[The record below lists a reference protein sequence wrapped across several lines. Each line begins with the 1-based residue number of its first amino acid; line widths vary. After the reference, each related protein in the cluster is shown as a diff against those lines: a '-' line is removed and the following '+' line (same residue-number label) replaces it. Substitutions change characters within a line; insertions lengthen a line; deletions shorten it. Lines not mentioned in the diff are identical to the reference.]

1 MIIQSLIDT
10 DLYKLTMG
18 QAVFNHYPRVG
29 VEYQLVNRGKTIF
42 PTGFAEKLQEEVNLM
57 AGLVLS
63 PNEMEFL
70 NRRCGHYLKPTFL
83 EWLSS
88 YRFNPNEVAITQEG
102 GDLAITITGPWYRTI
117 YWEVPLMAT
126 ISELYFRITGQQPQP
141 EWVERTREKG
151 ITLRRARAFLA
162 DFGTR
167 RRFSLE
173 VHEKAVEALI
183 AGAGRTSEGGILRG
197 TSNVRLAAKYNLTPI
212 GTFAHEWVMVHAA
225 LYGYKMATTKALEAW
240 AREFNGQLGI
250 ALMDTY
256 GTDAF
261 LKSFDAF
268 YARLFEGVRQD
279 SGNPLEILEKA
290 IAHYQKLFIDPTT
303 KTFVASDSLDVDK
316 ALEIQNQTKDR
327 IRCLFGIGTNL
338 TNDVG
343 VKPLNIV
350 IKLFRV
356 FLPEGISV
364 PVIKLSDDP
373 GKITGDREAIKAA
386 FSELGIKP

>member
-18 QAVFNHYPRVG
+18 QAVFNNYPRVE
-29 VEYQLVNRGKTIF
+29 VEYQLVNRGKTKF
-42 PTGFAEKLQEEVNLM
+42 PTGFAGKLQEEIRQM
-57 AGLVLS
+57 SGLVLS
-63 PNEMEFL
+63 KEEKDFL
-70 NRRCGHYLKPTFL
+70 NRRCGHYLKPTYL
-83 EWLSS
+83 DWLSS
-88 YRFNPNEVAITQEG
+88 YRFNPDEVAITQKE
-102 GDLAITITGPWYRTI
+102 GDLGITITGPWYRTI

-126 ISELYFRITGQQPQP
+126 ISELYFQITGQQPQP
-141 EWVERTREKG
+141 EWVERTKEKG
-151 ITLRRARAFLA
+151 ATLRMAGAYLS

-173 VHEKAVEALI
+173 VHEKAIEALI
-183 AGAGRTSEGGILRG
+183 AVAGRASEGGILRG
-197 TSNVRLAAKYNLTPI
+197 TSNVRLAAKYNLAPI
-212 GTFAHEWVMVHAA
+212 GTFAHEWVMVHSA
-225 LYGYKMATTKALEAW
+225 LYGYKMATTKALETW

-256 GTDAF
+256 GTDVF

-303 KTFVASDSLDVDK
+303 KTFVASDSLDVGK
-316 ALEIQNQTKDR
+316 ALEIQNRAKGR

-356 FLPEGISV
+356 FLPDGISI

-373 GKITGDREAIKAA
+373 GKITGDQEAIKAA
-386 FSELGIKP
+386 FSELGIEP